1 MNYYPRIIFITIII
15 ISLSI
20 SSCKKEEE
28 IIEGCTDSSAMNYN
42 SSATS
47 NNGSCVYAY
56 DIAQGLWFFDFTCDS
71 VSGGISID
79 LIKVFL
85 PNSVIVNGVASGE
98 LVFNLDTISISGT
111 INKNGNLLI
120 PEQTLF
126 SFDTTIFGLPITVPI
141 NIDGEGNIASQ
152 NQGTLTLNY
161 STIDIFPIPGFPF
174 TCEAI
179 LNREE

>member
-1 MNYYPRIIFITIII
+1 MNNYPRIIFICIIF

-28 IIEGCTDSSAMNYN
+28 LIDGCTDSSAMNYN

-47 NNGSCVYAY
+47 NNGSCIYAY

-71 VSGGISID
+71 VTGGLSID
-79 LIKVFL
+79 LIKGFL
-85 PNSVIVNGVASGE
+85 PNSVLVNGVASGE
-98 LVFNLDTISISGT
+98 LVFNLDTIAINGT
-111 INKNGNLLI
+111 INKNGNIII

-126 SFDTTIFGLPITVPI
+126 SFDTTFFGLPITVPI
-141 NIDGEGNIASQ
+141 NIDGEGNIISQ
-152 NQGTLTLNY
+152 FQGFLRLNY
-161 STIDIFPIPGFPF
+161 STIDLFPIPGFPF
-174 TCEAI
+174 TCDAT

>member
-1 MNYYPRIIFITIII
+1 MKNYTRILIMMILSSLFI
-15 ISLSI
+15 I

-28 IIEGCTDSSAMNYN
+28 VIEGCPDSGAMNYN
-42 SSATS
+42 SNATV
-47 NNGSCVYAY
+47 NDGSCIFSY

-71 VSGGISID
+71 ISGGISID
-79 LIKVFL
+79 LIKEFL

-126 SFDTTIFGLPITVPI
+126 SFDTLLFGVPITVPI
-141 NIDGEGNIASQ
+141 NIDGDGNILSQ
-152 NQGTLTLNY
+152 NQGTLRLNY
-161 STIDIFPIPGFPF
+161 STIDLFPVPGFPF